1 MFLRLIPVFLLI
13 SLAGCVGVRPL
24 GGPEGIKV
32 VQASDLP
39 PPPGIEP
46 GQPVRPY
53 RVGVND
59 ELLVDVIGFEELQD
73 RKFVVDSTGHISVP
87 LAGSV
92 MALDRTP
99 REIEDELVDQLRRNH
114 VRSPI
119 VAVNMSIN
127 RSRRVTVDG
136 QVKEPGLYPVS
147 ARLTLMQSVALAK
160 GVEEFAKQ
168 EDVVVFRTVGNER
181 MVALYNLAA
190 IRRGAYPDP
199 EVFADDVVVVGESRA
214 RRLFR
219 DIIQSAPLLVSPLV
233 AILND
238 NN

>member
-1 MFLRLIPVFLLI
+1 MFVRLISVFLILC
-13 SLAGCVGVRPL
+13 LAGCAGTRPL
-24 GGPEGIKV
+24 GGGEGIRV

-39 PPPGIEP
+39 PPAGIEP
-46 GQPVRPY
+46 GLPLRPY
-53 RVGVND
+53 RVGIND
-59 ELLVDVIGFEELQD
+59 ELLVDVIGFEELQN

-92 MALDRTP
+92 VAVDRTP
-99 REIEDELVDQLRRNH
+99 KEIEEAIIAQMRGNF
-114 VRSPI
+114 VRDPI
-119 VAVNMSIN
+119 VAVNISVG
-127 RSRRVTVDG
+127 RSRRITVDG
-136 QVKEPGLYPVS
+136 EVKEPGLYPVTG
-147 ARLTLMQSVALAK
+147 RLTLMQSVAQAK
-160 GVEEFAKQ
+160 GVAEFAKQ
-168 EDVVVFRTVGNER
+168 EDVVVFRTVGDDR

-233 AILND
+233 AILD
-238 NN
+238 NR